1 MSEPPQ
7 ALFVSYAAVLGGAER
22 ILLDQATALEGPVA
36 VACPPGA
43 LADAARTGGL
53 AVVTLS
59 EQRAE
64 LRGSPRDRLGAP
76 LRLAALRR
84 EVREAVVAM
93 RPRCVIGWS
102 MRGVLVAAGAL
113 AGMRGG
119 PPLVFC
125 HNDLVPSRGVGMAVR
140 AAASRA
146 HRVVALSNAIAED
159 LDPTGRLAVEVIHP
173 GVDLG
178 RFTPAP
184 LPDGPPEALVLGA
197 IVGWKRPDL
206 ALEVAEMAAERLPG
220 LGVRLAGAPLGEA
233 GEELRRTLERR
244 VATVDFARVT
254 GAVEDVPGALARST
268 CLLHCADTEP
278 FGVALT
284 EALACGRPVV
294 APRAGGPLEIVDES
308 CGALYEPGDAAAAA
322 AALVHVIGRAAEM
335 AGPARER
342 AERLFDRRTSRRRFR
357 ALVEELT

>member
-1 MSEPPQ
+1 LSEPPQ
-7 ALFVSYAAVLGGAER
+7 ALFVSYTAVLGGAER
-22 ILLDQATALEGPVA
+22 ILLANATALEGPVA
-36 VACPPGA
+36 VACPDGA

-53 AVVTLS
+53 EVLPLS

-64 LRGSPRDRLGAP
+64 LRGSSRDRLAAP
-76 LRLAALRR
+76 LRLAALRA
-84 EVREAVVAM
+84 EVRRAVVNT

-113 AGMRGG
+113 AGMRGA

-125 HNDLVPSRGVGMAVR
+125 HNDLLPSRGVGTAVR

-146 HRVVALSNAIAED
+146 QRVVALSHAIAED
-159 LDPTGRLAVEVIHP
+159 LDPRGRLAVQVIHP
-173 GVDLG
+173 GVDLE
-178 RFTPAP
+178 RFTPTP

-197 IVGWKRPDL
+197 IVGWKSPGL
-206 ALEVAEMAAERLPG
+206 ALDAAELARRDLPG
-220 LGVRLAGAPLGEA
+220 LTVRLAGAPLGEA
-233 GEELRRTLERR
+233 GQELWRALEQR
-244 VATVDFARVT
+244 VATSGLARLD
-254 GAVEDVPGALARST
+254 GGIEDVPGAIAGST
-268 CLLHCADTEP
+268 CLLHCADHEP

-294 APRAGGPLEIVDES
+294 APRAAGPLEIVDES
-308 CGALYEPGDAAAAA
+308 CGALYEPGSAAAAA
-322 AALVHVIGRAAEM
+322 EALVHVVRHAPDM

-342 AERLFDRRTSRRRFR
+342 AERLFDRRISVRRFR

>member
-1 MSEPPQ
+1 M
-7 ALFVSYAAVLGGAER
+7 SYAAVLGGAER

-43 LADAARTGGL
+43 LADAARAGGL
-53 AVVTLS
+53 EVVTLS

-64 LRGSPRDRLGAP
+64 LRGSPRDRLAAP

-84 EVREAVVAM
+84 EVRTAVVGM
-93 RPRCVIGWS
+93 GPRSVIGWS

-113 AGMRGG
+113 AGVRGG

-125 HNDLVPSRGVGMAVR
+125 HNDLLPSRGVGIAVR

-146 HRVVALSNAIAED
+146 QRVVALSHAIAED

-173 GVDLG
+173 GVDLE
-178 RFTPAP
+178 RFTPGP

-206 ALEVAEMAAERLPG
+206 ALEAAKLAVGELPG
-220 LGVRLAGAPLGEA
+220 LRVRLAGAPLGAA
-233 GEELRRTLERR
+233 GEELWRTLERR
-244 VATVDFARVT
+244 VATIGLAHLD
-254 GAVEDVPGALARST
+254 GGVEDVPGALARST

-308 CGALYEPGDAAAAA
+308 CGALYEPGDSAAAA
-322 AALVHVIGRAAEM
+322 AALVHVVRHAPDM

-342 AERLFDRRTSRRRFR
+342 AEQLFDRRTSRRRFR